1 LFIKGNQCARVND
14 FRRIETWTKFG
25 GKDGAPALSNF
36 VYAVPKGAPET
47 AADTQLR
54 EAAERIYRM
63 YAERR
68 PRFIKPDQT
77 GAVALWRAWFAG
89 ALN

>member
-1 LFIKGNQCARVND
+1 M
-14 FRRIETWTKFG
+14 TS
-25 GKDGAPALSNF
+25 DGAPALSNF